1 MEYYTGVL
9 KQYTNFSGRAR
20 RAEFW
25 MFTLI
30 NTIISLV
37 LSGIDTAVG
46 LGGMLQGIYGLLTL
60 LPSLAVACR
69 RLHDIG
75 KSGWWLLI
83 GIIPIVGWIIL
94 IIWYAKDSDP
104 GSNAFGANPKGMEA
118 GAAA

>member
-30 NTIISLV
+30 NIIISIV
-37 LSGIDTAVG
+37 LAGVDAALG
-46 LGGMLQGIYGLLTL
+46 LTNVIGGIYSLLVL
-60 LPSLAVACR
+60 LPSLAVSAR
-69 RLHDIG
+69 RLHDIN

-83 GIIPIVGWIIL
+83 GLIPILGWIVL

-104 GSNAFGANPKGMEA
+104 GSNQYGPNPKGE
-118 GAAA
+118 